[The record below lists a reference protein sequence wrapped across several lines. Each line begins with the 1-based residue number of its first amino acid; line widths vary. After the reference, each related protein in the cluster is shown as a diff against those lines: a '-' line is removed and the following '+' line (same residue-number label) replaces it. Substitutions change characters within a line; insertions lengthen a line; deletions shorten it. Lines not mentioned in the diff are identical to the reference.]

1 MKALKTILSFIM
13 CTILIGIL
21 MHLSV
26 AIVDETKDI
35 FKLLNAKNNIKAG
48 VIYDKEIVN
57 GHYISNNGVGIN
69 SKGEFTL
76 FGGFNKTYVPTE
88 YRIYINGEYEYKNKK
103 YETETYFT
111 VSENVYNAYSI
122 GDFFDSTK
130 LSEIK

>member
-1 MKALKTILSFIM
+1 MTIIMKEFKPILSFVM
-13 CTILIGIL
+13 CTILICTL
-21 MHLSV
+21 V
-26 AIVDETKDI
+26 AIVNETKDI
-35 FKLLNAKNNIKAG
+35 FKSLNAKNNIKAG
-48 VIYDKEIVN
+48 IICDKEIVN